1 MNKKSAVE
9 GFTLVEVMIVVVIV
23 AILAAVAMPL
33 YIDYIRRGR
42 IPEATATL
50 AANRVK
56 MEQWFQD
63 AKTYVDG
70 NGCHVA
76 NSSGKYFEFTCTG
89 ATAAEYQFK
98 ATGKGSM
105 DGFVYT
111 VNQADQKATTI
122 TGVSGW
128 SGSTSCWITASAGVC

>member
-1 MNKKSAVE
+1 MNNKNHVE
-9 GFTLVEVMIVVVIV
+9 GFTLVEVMIVVVVV

-33 YIDYIRRGR
+33 YVDYIRRGR

-50 AANRVK
+50 SANRVK

-70 NGCHVA
+70 GACHVP
-76 NSSGKYFEFTCTG
+76 NSSGHYFDFTCSGVTP
-89 ATAAEYQFK
+89 AEYIFT

-105 DGFVYT
+105 EGFVYT
-111 VNQADQKATTI
+111 VNQADQKVTRI

-128 SGSTSCWITASAGVC
+128 SGAASCWVTASAGVC